1 LTEKNP
7 PLKKSQYESLQRRVV
22 LAGVVT
28 LALALFLILGLHYMK
43 SSKIEQEAKEDQK
56 EVNEGPHAALTKVQS
71 ASPWRDVLLLGE
83 ARPFFDVVIYARA
96 PGYLVQLNVDKG
108 DHVKAGQ
115 VLAVIE
121 SPEVDKAYYAAL
133 SDWYSKKRIADRD
146 RILLKRKLIA
156 QQDADVAFA
165 TADVAAAALET
176 QKVLKGY
183 ETVVAPFSG
192 TIANRYVDPG
202 ALVQDSTG
210 NQAAGGALFE
220 ISQNDHLRVYAYPDQ
235 SDATFVKPGT
245 PVDITLTEK
254 PDVKIEGNVTRNSEL
269 LDNKTR
275 KLLTEIDIDN
285 ADNRIIA
292 GSFVQVRMRLN
303 EGPQL
308 EIPIQA
314 LALRG
319 TQTIVPVVDRESKI
333 YYRQVRT
340 GSNDGQTV
348 RILGGLKEGEV
359 VALNLG
365 NSVIDGTKV
374 QGKLLTLSKAT
385 QQAGV
390 AAPAPEVVV
399 SPQPAPPEHI
409 ILERLYPSALEQ
421 VHPPFTQPRVTEQTE

>member
-1 LTEKNP
+1 
-7 PLKKSQYESLQRRVV
+7 
-22 LAGVVT
+22 
-28 LALALFLILGLHYMK
+28 
-43 SSKIEQEAKEDQK
+43 
-56 EVNEGPHAALTKVQS
+56 
-71 ASPWRDVLLLGE
+71 
-83 ARPFFDVVIYARA
+83 
-96 PGYLVQLNVDKG
+96 
-108 DHVKAGQ
+108 
-115 VLAVIE
+115 
-121 SPEVDKAYYAAL
+121 
-133 SDWYSKKRIADRD
+133 
-146 RILLKRKLIA
+146 
-156 QQDADVAFA
+156 
-165 TADVAAAALET
+165 
-176 QKVLKGY
+176 
-183 ETVVAPFSG
+183 
-192 TIANRYVDPG
+192 
-202 ALVQDSTG
+202 
-210 NQAAGGALFE
+210 
-220 ISQNDHLRVYAYPDQ
+220 
-235 SDATFVKPGT
+235 
-245 PVDITLTEK
+245 
-254 PDVKIEGNVTRNSEL
+254 
-269 LDNKTR
+269 
-275 KLLTEIDIDN
+275 
-285 ADNRIIA
+285 
-292 GSFVQVRMRLN
+292 MRLN